1 MESVRVNRKLKS
13 KLNYNFWQ
21 WSARVIPIV
30 YLVGSLALYF
40 IGTDT
45 IVNIAACLALT
56 VISFFAIA
64 WWWWAMDT
72 INEITQ
78 MFKTN
83 MERYDTIHEEITE
96 VRKEIQ
102 RQKKNK

>member
-1 MESVRVNRKLKS
+1 MESIWVNRKLKS

-72 INEITQ
+72 INEITK

-83 MERYDTIHEEITE
+83 MERYDTIHAELSE
-96 VRKEIQ
+96 VRKEIL